1 MAVGALMIEPGRT
14 TPAPRPAWDQATLE
28 ARFGAARSARHL
40 TGTIDRRR
48 SGDRGG
54 LTKGRLAAFTAALA
68 GSAVLG
74 IPAGLIW
81 GEVAPRALLQEIAR
95 GEAQLVNVE
104 TNAFIGADAWFCL
117 ITAAGGLLT
126 GLLGYRLLVRRSG
139 AAATAGLV
147 LGAVAAA
154 LVALWTGE
162 QTGLGTYN
170 HLLAA
175 SPNGAFFSASL
186 ALGAKSALVF
196 WPLLTSAVVLLAE
209 SGTRKQDR
217 LAAGAQ
223 PLPEPGPDD
232 PGASGMW
239 TSGP

>member
-1 MAVGALMIEPGRT
+1 MNA
-14 TPAPRPAWDQATLE
+14 
-28 ARFGAARSARHL
+28 
-40 TGTIDRRR
+40 
-48 SGDRGG
+48 
-54 LTKGRLAAFTAALA
+54 
-68 GSAVLG
+68 
-74 IPAGLIW
+74 
-81 GEVAPRALLQEIAR
+81 
-95 GEAQLVNVE
+95 E

-117 ITAAGGLLT
+117 ITAAGGLIT

-139 AAATAGLV
+139 VAATAGLV

-162 QTGLGTYN
+162 QIGLGTYN
-170 HLLAA
+170 HLLAS

-196 WPLLTSAVVLLAE
+196 WPLLTSIVILLAE
-209 SGTRKQDR
+209 SGARKQDR
-217 LAAGAQ
+217 LAAGAG

-239 TSGP
+239 TAGP